1 MIGSTKDKKVEA
13 MKVKKKKSQTRKV
26 DLIAKKVSTV
36 KVRKENQIKI
46 DNK

>member
-1 MIGSTKDKKVEA
+1 MIGSTKDKKVEV

-26 DLIAKKVSTV
+26 DLIVKKVGTV
-36 KVRKENQIKI
+36 KIRKKDQIQI